1 MVQEVMRGRR
11 AFRVSRVF
19 AGMWA
24 PKVIRAVRV
33 LRETSVHKV
42 RQVRRVLWVRQAP
55 REMQV
60 LRDQGGFLALQAL
73 QVRRVPWVLRV

>member
-1 MVQEVMRGRR
+1 MDQEVMRARR
-11 AFRVSRVF
+11 AFRVSRVS

-60 LRDQGGFLALQAL
+60 LRGQGGFLALQAL
-73 QVRRVPWVLRV
+73 QVRRVPWVLKV